1 MQTGAIVA
9 LVLFG
14 SLVRVQEEVREQ
26 ASASAGQ
33 ARTTEVQVLDETSV
47 APWAIKQ
54 ARPKYPKAAFDKK
67 LQGEVVIE
75 FLIDTKGRVAKT
87 RVVQSVPGLDEA
99 AVECLK
105 KWRFKP
111 AVKDGKPVA
120 VIARA
125 PMVFRIF

>member
-1 MQTGAIVA
+1 MLAEAILA
-9 LVLFG
+9 LMLVG
-14 SLVRVQEEVREQ
+14 STVEVQEAVRGQ
-26 ASASAGQ
+26 ASGSAGQ
-33 ARTTEVQVLDETSV
+33 SQATEPQTLDETSV
-47 APWAIKQ
+47 APRVIKQ

-67 LQGEVVIE
+67 IQGEVVIE

-87 RVVQSVPGLDEA
+87 RIVQSVPGLDEA

-125 PMVFRIF
+125 PIVFKIF